1 MEKKNWERETVKTP
15 LDATTGEVVDSITDV
30 VQPEKSPKNR
40 RPTIAIIAVVAIV
53 AAIIVAIFLVT
64 GRSKKESPE
73 PDPGPSLMEE
83 SSEPV
88 VESSSTT
95 VVETAKATSEEST
108 SIEETASE
116 VEESESSSL
125 VEVLDFETFAA
136 QEGADSINL
145 VVWNESTGVQ
155 KIISPSSSY
164 TIKEGD
170 RLAVN
175 CHIEG
180 ADVSSIKL
188 GASAEPINPT
198 TEDKYIELDLRP
210 DSPSTKLVI
219 RLILSSGSTDSK
231 AYFINK

>member
-64 GRSKKESPE
+64 GRSRKESPE
-73 PDPGPSLMEE
+73 PDPGPSLIEE

-95 VVETAKATSEEST
+95 VAETAKATSEEST

-145 VVWNESTGVQ
+145 VVWNESGTQ
-155 KIISPSSSY
+155 EIIEPGSTYVIQS
-164 TIKEGD
+164 GD
-170 RLAVN
+170 RFAVN
-175 CHIEG
+175 LTDCVG
-180 ADVSSIKL
+180 DTVLSIKVN
-188 GASAEPINPT
+188 ADSIKDFEAEQF
-198 TEDKYIELDLRP
+198 IELKLDQSA
-210 DSPSTKLVI
+210 SPQKVGISFVTSSETKFV
-219 RLILSSGSTDSK
+219 K
-231 AYFINK
+231 YNFE